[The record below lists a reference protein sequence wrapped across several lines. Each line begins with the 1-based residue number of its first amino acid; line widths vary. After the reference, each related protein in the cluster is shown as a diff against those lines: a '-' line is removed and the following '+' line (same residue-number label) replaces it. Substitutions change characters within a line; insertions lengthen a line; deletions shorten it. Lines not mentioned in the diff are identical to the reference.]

1 MTQTKQEIHDT
12 EKLLSVLND
21 EMNEIEHHSHQV
33 ELDMKD
39 TQKNLDEIKLEKKRL
54 QVSVD

>member
-1 MTQTKQEIHDT
+1 MKQEIHDT